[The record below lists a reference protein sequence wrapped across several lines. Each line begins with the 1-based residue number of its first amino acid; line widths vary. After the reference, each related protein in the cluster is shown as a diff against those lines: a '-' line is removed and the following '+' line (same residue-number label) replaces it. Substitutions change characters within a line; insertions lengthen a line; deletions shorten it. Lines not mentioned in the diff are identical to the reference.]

1 MYQHLLVRQSP
12 CLSPLRFLFL
22 FRKHRP
28 NLRSL
33 RIDIFQG
40 EEETY
45 QGIWYER
52 DSMNGIHCQQHL
64 RLDPSP
70 SGHEIFIRNS
80 KIPVMNTVQLG
91 PIRILEQT
99 TNSSEN
105 KRRHIIVG
113 YKNCSWT
120 GSGFADMCLPLF
132 GMQCSVTT

>member
-45 QGIWYER
+45 RGIRYEH

-70 SGHEIFIRNS
+70 MGHEIFIRNS
-80 KIPVMNTVQLG
+80 KIPVMNTVQHG
-91 PIRILEQT
+91 PTRILEQT
-99 TNSSEN
+99 ASSS
-105 KRRHIIVG
+105 G
-113 YKNCSWT
+113 ATSLYGT
-120 GSGFADMCLPLF
+120 GTDLRLDLDLRMCFALF
-132 GMQCSVTT
+132 GMRCGVTT